1 MPAFM
6 PPPSGPAGQ
15 LPCKAERSL
24 LSAAPRLKR
33 LMPLAAGLFLLTAC
47 DKEDDGYFYPS
58 LITEFAELQADG
70 TGTGVSFTTD
80 GGEDYAINSPLG
92 GLQPDAVYRVVC
104 GYEPTGGL
112 RDGLPVARLY
122 TLENAVLLQPSEA
135 PSAEDEP
142 TGVTAVWRGGG
153 YLNLQLTPKTQGGTQ
168 LWGYRTDSVRTA
180 ASGQAFYHFSL
191 YHRQPDDPYSYSAT
205 VYASLPLFQVDG
217 LQPGDSLSFTA
228 LTFEGRK
235 TWRFAY

>member
-15 LPCKAERSL
+15 LPCKAGLFL

-58 LITEFAELQADG
+58 LITEFAELQTDG

-135 PSAEDEP
+135 PSAEDAP

-153 YLNLQLTPKTQGGTQ
+153 YLNLQLTPKTQDGTQ

-217 LQPGDSLSFTA
+217 LQPGDSLSFTV

-235 TWRFAY
+235 TWRFLY

>member
-1 MPAFM
+1 MPTFM
-6 PPPSGPAGQ
+6 PPPPGPAGQ
-15 LPCKAERSL
+15 LPCKAGLFL

-33 LMPLAAGLFLLTAC
+33 LLPLAAGLFLLAAC

-142 TGVTAVWRGGG
+142 TGVAAVWRGSD
-153 YLNLQLTPKTQGGTQ
+153 YVNLHLLPETQGGTQ
-168 LWGYRTDSVRTA
+168 LWGYRTDSVRSTS
-180 ASGQAFYHFSL
+180 SGRAYYHFSL
-191 YHRQPDDPYSYSAT
+191 YHRQPDDPYSYST
-205 VYASLPLFQVDG
+205 TTYASLPLFQVEE
-217 LQPGDSLSFTA
+217 LQPGDSLTFTG
-228 LTFEGRK
+228 LTFDGLK
-235 TWRFAY
+235 TWHFNY